1 MRELEP
7 APVVHSKFRS
17 EGPRVGSERSDY
29 TQPESHVRDGLVE
42 RNVQDQIAVVDKPF
56 NILVRP
62 AFGLQKIR
70 AKREGMLDPYDP
82 HEIIRKPEADHATP
96 VKREAGIIQVNRP
109 GYQPAHVDREIRAV
123 GRNDSCD
130 CHQKKGDNAL
140 DSQPLRPC
148 GF

>member
-1 MRELEP
+1 MAVIPLPRVAQDDVRVGLEP
-7 APVVHSKFRS
+7 LRT
-17 EGPRVGSERSDY
+17 ELGQID
-29 TQPESHVRDGLVE
+29 RDILGLVA
-42 RNVQDQIAVVDKPF
+42 RRQAVAQR
-56 NILVRP
+56 IG
-62 AFGLQKIR
+62 A
-70 AKREGMLDPYDP
+70 
-82 HEIIRKPEADHATP
+82 

-140 DSQPLRPC
+140 DAQPLRPC